1 MLIGTKRVSSKP
13 NILVIDDVQVLEHFF
28 EDKEK
33 QEMLNDI
40 LRQIFELQKIRNT
53 KVICIGNSQTFSER
67 LSGLL
72 RSNGKLNLTKYFLI
86 GRLDVNDLSKIIR
99 KRTQY
104 EELIEL

>member
-1 MLIGTKRVSSKP
+1 ML
-13 NILVIDDVQVLEHFF
+13 EYFF
-28 EDKEK
+28 DDKEK
-33 QEMLNDI
+33 HELLEGL

-67 LSGLL
+67 LSNLL
-72 RSNGKLNLTKYFLI
+72 RNNGKLNLTKYFLI
-86 GRLDVNDLSKIIR
+86 GRLNAKDLSKIIG